1 MLLKKIKKIPF
12 RINYF
17 FREFIRRNINM
28 KVTYKFPGYSPHVGG
43 KGKAFDKATEYN
55 IRNLP
60 TLLSEISTKNNPVK
74 ILNINDLEFEESFLV
89 KIEKTF
95 NKYGSDKIWHG
106 KYEKIYAHIFHNL
119 VRDPI
124 NILEIGIGS
133 KNKKFLSHMGKN
145 ETTGGSLRSF
155 KELFPNSKIIG
166 ADIDIDEKLSLQK
179 ENIDLYYVDQ
189 MNRSTVE
196 NLFNNFQFK
205 FDLIID
211 DGLHLESSNLLIIL
225 FGLKKLEKNGV
236 MVIEDIGQSAL
247 KTWTI
252 VSNILGSRY
261 STYLIDRDGL
271 GYCFLIQRLN

>member
-1 MLLKKIKKIPF
+1 
-12 RINYF
+12 
-17 FREFIRRNINM
+17 M
-28 KVTYKFPGYSPHVGG
+28 KVTYKFPDYSPHVGG
-43 KGKAFDKATEYN
+43 KGKAFDKATEFN

-60 TLLSEISTKNNPVK
+60 KLLSEISTYNKPVK
-74 ILNINDLEFEESFLV
+74 ILNINDLEYEESLLA

-95 NKYGSDKIWHG
+95 NKNGSDKIWHG
-106 KYEKIYAHIFHNL
+106 KYEKIYAYIFHNL
-119 VRDPI
+119 LCNPT

-133 KNKKFLSHMGKN
+133 KNKKFLSHMGNN
-145 ETTGGSLRSF
+145 EITGGSLRSF
-155 KELFPNSKIIG
+155 KELFPDSKIIG

-196 NLFNNFQFK
+196 NLFKKFNFK

-211 DGLHLESSNLLIIL
+211 DGLHLESSNLLVIL
-225 FGLKKLEKNGV
+225 FGLRKLEKNGV

-247 KTWTI
+247 KTWIIT
-252 VSNILGSRY
+252 SNILGERY

-271 GYCFLIQRLN
+271 GYCFIIQRLS